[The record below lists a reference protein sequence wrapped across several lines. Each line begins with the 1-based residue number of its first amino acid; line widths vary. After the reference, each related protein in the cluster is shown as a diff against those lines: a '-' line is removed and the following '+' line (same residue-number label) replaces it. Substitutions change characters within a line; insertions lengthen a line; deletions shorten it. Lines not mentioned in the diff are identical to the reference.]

1 MRSFSAALR
10 NPHHAGAAW
19 DPCNQYSLGDIPQ
32 RFPSEKQRSFSLGRL
47 LYPLYPAGPKIG
59 GRLSPHTLRLMR
71 RLIVVQLVTLPLRR
85 GFLVFMLT
93 IQQSSQSRDDVGG
106 NRAWSGV
113 VSTVSIYVCLF
124 TLYSLQTRLKIVYF
138 KKTSRK

>member
-1 MRSFSAALR
+1 MTDSMRSSAALR

-59 GRLSPHTLRLMR
+59 GGEIVPPHPPVNAPPNR
-71 RLIVVQLVTLPLRR
+71 R
-85 GFLVFMLT
+85 
-93 IQQSSQSRDDVGG
+93 
-106 NRAWSGV
+106 
-113 VSTVSIYVCLF
+113 TVSYVAVEERISCVYADDTAVF
-124 TLYSLQTRLKIVYF
+124 TIA
-138 KKTSRK
+138 

>member
-1 MRSFSAALR
+1 MPGQHGILAISIAWVTSHRDFPARSKDHFHWAA
-10 NPHHAGAAW
+10 
-19 DPCNQYSLGDIPQ
+19 PCTPCT
-32 RFPSEKQRSFSLGRL
+32 
-47 LYPLYPAGPKIG
+47 PLVPKLG

-93 IQQSSQSRDDVGG
+93 IQQSSQSRDEVGG